1 MSTRFQDLKDL
12 AQMLDEGKVSAV
24 EYEIVK
30 AELLAASSDEWS
42 GSGPTPV
49 ESGSNGGNGVATI
62 GVDTPVEKTHSET
75 ADEVVPEDETVGWI
89 QGWVDSLAAAPRIYQ
104 VAGAAT
110 GLTLLVGG
118 WIDPLGWLAAVLG
131 GLALAA
137 TQVDRW
143 RWMAWTALAVG
154 LGFGFVGLFNIGAP
168 PPVDTSNLSV
178 ASSVPV
184 IEEPPA
190 DSLGVSF
197 RDLTDRW
204 NALDAPP
211 MILTGV
217 SITPESGP
225 LDSFVHRFDNNALVA
240 GAYNPD
246 DGYVYAL
253 MVRANLGHPAI
264 SNMYTHLCYL
274 LYPDTQECFN
284 TYIEESHLFG
294 KDLGDMADV
303 TQDSDWTFEGNEW
316 HLNIDNNVETIRV
329 IAPGGQ

>member
-12 AQMLDEGKVSAV
+12 AQMLDEGKVSPV

-42 GSGPTPV
+42 EPGLTPA
-49 ESGSNGGNGVATI
+49 ESSSNGGNGTSPSPI
-62 GVDTPVEKTHSET
+62 DQPVESTASEA
-75 ADEVVPEDETVGWI
+75 ADEIIAGEEPVTGI
-89 QGWVDSLAAAPRIYQ
+89 QDLLGSLAEAPRIYQ
-104 VAGAAT
+104 VAGAAA
-110 GLTLLVGG
+110 GLTLLIGG
-118 WIDPLGWLAAVLG
+118 WVDPLGWLAAVLG
-131 GLALAA
+131 GLALAVS
-137 TQVDRW
+137 QVDRW

-154 LGFGFVGLFNIGAP
+154 LGFGFVGMFNIGAP
-168 PPVDTSNLSV
+168 PPVDTTNLSV
-178 ASSVPV
+178 TPSSPV

-211 MILTGV
+211 MILTGI

-274 LYPDTQECFN
+274 LYPGTQDCFN
-284 TYIEESHLFG
+284 TFIDESHLFG

-316 HLNIDNNVETIRV
+316 HLTLDKNVETIRV